1 MSHSQASLQGC
12 KLERER
18 EKRDHSLTVSAHC
31 VLLSHRRRA
40 VPVWDFI
47 DDNCIVFDSE
57 EENKLAYS
65 DTFNLFREL
74 VESLLN
80 MHLTEM
86 GCSME
91 QFVELCQMYGT
102 TEVGKEVL
110 EQILAVDDF
119 ISFKTMMVKRN
130 MELELETMRAL
141 SALENGELPPGAEG
155 EVGEEEMDDE
165 EMELQRAL
173 ALSIQEAEDAGIST
187 HIDAAQ
193 MEAKEVRGL

>member
-1 MSHSQASLQGC
+1 M
-12 KLERER
+12 
-18 EKRDHSLTVSAHC
+18 
-31 VLLSHRRRA
+31 
-40 VPVWDFI
+40 PVWDFI